1 MKNAIKL
8 AAALIAA
15 SAASAAES
23 GLVKDAESYIFKEAN
38 LLAPAESDAQNTFAR
53 SAESSLINKAPLYAL
68 LDASDKGEIGE
79 SEIGLIIQDLSDRTK
94 SLKSAKDKT
103 LACMAA
109 QNFFDKLPER
119 FSLGQDKF
127 GNDIVAFY
135 IRDDNQIVLGSR
147 AEFPRRLKN
156 PIRSVLEEL
165 DSPYKIKR
173 RFDKDLSGD
182 LNDDEQ
188 ISMLLEMRYL
198 HSEAKNSHER
208 AKILETYGEILDSQ
222 NREEVE
228 ITWGQNSSL
237 KMLKNLK
244 NKKWELFGEKPLVRA
259 KAGEHPSYKLLKL
272 SKDRISTL
280 GFLECLD
287 ALRRT
292 NVFKRADKMGEI
304 LAKLEASPAEKISL
318 SDKNAVKRAAELG
331 FSPREFYNAKFGLIE
346 YVNERHE
353 TVLAPIFDTDPENTP
368 EELSIFGYSNYEN
381 TSEEERKEIND
392 FYEKSHKE

>member
-156 PIRSVLEEL
+156 P
-165 DSPYKIKR
+165 
-173 RFDKDLSGD
+173 
-182 LNDDEQ
+182 
-188 ISMLLEMRYL
+188 
-198 HSEAKNSHER
+198 
-208 AKILETYGEILDSQ
+208 
-222 NREEVE
+222 
-228 ITWGQNSSL
+228 
-237 KMLKNLK
+237 
-244 NKKWELFGEKPLVRA
+244 
-259 KAGEHPSYKLLKL
+259 
-272 SKDRISTL
+272 
-280 GFLECLD
+280 
-287 ALRRT
+287 
-292 NVFKRADKMGEI
+292 
-304 LAKLEASPAEKISL
+304 
-318 SDKNAVKRAAELG
+318 
-331 FSPREFYNAKFGLIE
+331 
-346 YVNERHE
+346 
-353 TVLAPIFDTDPENTP
+353 
-368 EELSIFGYSNYEN
+368 
-381 TSEEERKEIND
+381 
-392 FYEKSHKE
+392 